1 METTESKYTEM
12 TATCEPRLEFRPITL
27 ADLPAINAM
36 LQRSDS
42 RTCDYTLGGIYMWI
56 DYFDYEYCIY
66 RDTLFIKGVCEDSR
80 RKPAFSLPI
89 GALPVEEAV
98 RELARY
104 CDEHGIEL
112 CFSAIPEDKIDYFMI
127 TDVARITELT
137 DWADYMYDAETMAT
151 YSGKKMSKKRNHYNR
166 FVADNPSHRFEPI
179 TAGVIPEVI
188 DTYRAMIA
196 DEAPDSQSAANESD
210 QTLGVLRDWSAYPFE
225 GAVLRDDTGR
235 IVAFTVGEV
244 IGDTLYVHIEKM
256 DHSVAGAGETVS
268 RLFAAAMRERHGI
281 MFVNREEDC
290 GDPGLRAGKQSY
302 RPMMMLRKYNIAY

>member
-1 METTESKYTEM
+1 METTESKYTEL

-36 LQRSDS
+36 LQRCDS

-80 RKPAFSLPI
+80 RTPAFSLPI

-104 CDEHGIEL
+104 CDEHGIAL

-166 FVADNPSHRFEPI
+166 FVADNPSYRFEPI
-179 TAGVIPEVI
+179 TADVIPEVI
-188 DTYRAMIA
+188 GTYRAMIA
-196 DEAPDSQSAANESD
+196 DEAPDSQSASNESD

-256 DHSVAGAGETVS
+256 DHSVAGAGETIS
-268 RLFAAAMRERHGI
+268 RLFAASMRERHSI
-281 MFVNREEDC
+281 KFVNREEDC

-302 RPMMMLRKYNIAY
+302 HPLMMLRKYNIAY